1 MQKNKILILYLMIAI
16 FLKLKTQSSYMLW
29 YESIISYLKDN
40 GYEFISFIDA
50 IKELEYSSKESL

>member
-1 MQKNKILILYLMIAI
+1 MIAF
-16 FLKLKTQSSYMLW
+16 FLKLKAQSSYMLW

-40 GYEFISFIDA
+40 EYEFISFIDA